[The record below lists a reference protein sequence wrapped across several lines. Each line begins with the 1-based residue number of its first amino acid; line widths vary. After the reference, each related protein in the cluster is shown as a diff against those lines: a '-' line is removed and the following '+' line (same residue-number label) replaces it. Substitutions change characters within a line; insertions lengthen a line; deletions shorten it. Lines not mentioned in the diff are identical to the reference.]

1 LGGTTPRKWRKSM
14 YYRYWMHMAHHNVP
28 AHYGIRTERYKLI
41 FFYGLGLGMVGQTT
55 SKTLDNEGP
64 DLDLF
69 KPTEP
74 GWELYDL
81 KNDPQELR
89 NLYDD
94 PDYKVII
101 KKLKAQLLH
110 AKKELDD
117 TDEKYPE
124 LMQVRQLYWD

>member
-1 LGGTTPRKWRKSM
+1 
-14 YYRYWMHMAHHNVP
+14 
-28 AHYGIRTERYKLI
+28 
-41 FFYGLGLGMVGQTT
+41 MVGQT
-55 SKTLDNEGP
+55 SKTLDNEDP
-64 DLDLF
+64 DLDKF

-89 NLYDD
+89 NVYDD

-101 KKLKAQLLH
+101 EKLKAQLLH

-124 LMQVRQLYWD
+124 LMQVRQLYWDKLN